1 MTGFHRMKKVQA
13 FLPEPSVFLMFIF
26 LMSVYL
32 ILFNIFLLL
41 QRSGL
46 IMVLCT
52 DYLTVLSS
60 ISFSARASTFFPSI
74 MP

>member
-1 MTGFHRMKKVQA
+1 MTGFHRMEKVQA
-13 FLPEPSVFLMFIF
+13 FLPEPSVFLLFIF
-26 LMSVYL
+26 I
-32 ILFNIFLLL
+32 ILFNIFLLFYI
-41 QRSGL
+41 SGFV
-46 IMVLCT
+46 MPLCA